1 MAATTRFSTWG
12 TYVFLGV
19 GNERDLEPARDL
31 AEAVLAEIDRTCSR
45 FREDSD
51 LTRVNAAPGTRVVVD
66 PLLAAAVAAGRAAAE
81 ATGGLVDPLLGR
93 DLVHLGY
100 DRDFASLRELPDAG
114 PWSAP
119 AHRRSPDAWREIEV
133 DPEGMVAI
141 PPGTALD
148 LGATAKAW
156 AADAV
161 VAAVSS
167 ELGDA
172 VVISVGGDVRI
183 DGEGTLWPIGI
194 GERVEDEPDEVVEL
208 DRGGLATSSTRV
220 RRWTRGGTTVHH
232 LLDPRTGCPAPE
244 VWRTVTAT
252 GPTCLAAN
260 VASTAAVVLGE
271 DAPDWLDDH
280 GVSARLVAVDGT
292 VLRLGAWPGPA
303 TVTEGG
309 AA

>member
-1 MAATTRFSTWG
+1 
-12 TYVFLGV
+12 
-19 GNERDLEPARDL
+19 
-31 AEAVLAEIDRTCSR
+31 
-45 FREDSD
+45 
-51 LTRVNAAPGTRVVVD
+51 
-66 PLLAAAVAAGRAAAE
+66 
-81 ATGGLVDPLLGR
+81 
-93 DLVHLGY
+93 
-100 DRDFASLRELPDAG
+100 
-114 PWSAP
+114 
-119 AHRRSPDAWREIEV
+119 
-133 DPEGMVAI
+133 MVAI

-232 LLDPRTGCPAPE
+232 LLDPRTGGPAPE